1 METNTNDSTGP
12 QKQEVAR
19 ARDLTAALEVLS
31 HQVQS
36 HLGSGTQAAFFF
48 GDGLQRSLTDGIVDA
63 LQPQT
68 WSPRNL
74 SRLGSQFVN
83 QSVRLSRLFSPRNAQ
98 LAWQELINKVEVFRL
113 VRNLSSILKLSDGD
127 SSSLPDLVQKAYLR
141 SPFEALWAVE
151 GVGHYYADEY
161 WKRHGPPRGLLLDVD
176 PSVPAKSLLMLHA
189 GMGLC
194 FADRLIGNLTTES
207 TPSEVRDALEQFVRL
222 CRENSRQGY
231 LGAAIE
237 SLGIVTRDFYPDL
250 FKPITAQFRFV
261 APEFTGYYWHGIG
274 RAIYFSRKFFL
285 PRLFSM
291 WSDVNHEA
299 SSESARLSV
308 MAGLSWAFTLVN
320 MRQPDIVERALRSY
334 SDNSSLVEAFSNGVC
349 SSIIMRTDT
358 TPDEP
363 FVAAFYR
370 HRPSPQSSEL
380 SLVWQRRISEPAIAG
395 IDDYYPVLSQEFA
408 LDQVFRHQDLDEL
421 VKQLRTKSEPTSEGS
436 PVSTTSRGLR
446 IIRGSTAP

>member
-1 METNTNDSTGP
+1 MDSNTHNSPDP
-12 QKQEVAR
+12 PKAEVGR
-19 ARDLTAALEVLS
+19 ARDLTAAMEVVC

-48 GDGLQRSLTDGIVDA
+48 GDGLQRTLTDGIFDA
-63 LQPQT
+63 LQPRT

-74 SRLGSQFVN
+74 SKLGSQFVD
-83 QSVRLSRLFSPRNAQ
+83 QSVRLSQLLTPKNAH
-98 LAWQELINKVEVFRL
+98 LAWQELLNKVEVFRL

-127 SSSLPDLVQKAYLR
+127 SSSLAELVQKAYSR

-161 WKRHGPPRGLLLDVD
+161 WKRLGPPRGLLLEAN
-176 PSVPAKSLLMLHA
+176 PALPTKSLLMLHA

-222 CRENSRQGY
+222 CRENSRPGY

-250 FKPITAQFRFV
+250 FRPITAQFRFV
-261 APEFTGYYWHGIG
+261 ASEFTGYYWHGIG

-299 SSESARLSV
+299 TSESARQGV

-320 MRQPDIVERALRSY
+320 MRQPDIVESALRSY
-334 SDNSSLVEAFSNGVC
+334 SDNSSRGEAFSNGVC
-349 SSIIMRTDT
+349 SCIIMRTDT
-358 TPDEP
+358 TPEEP
-363 FVAAFYR
+363 FVSAFYR
-370 HRPSPQSSEL
+370 HRPSPRSSEL
-380 SLVWQRRISEPAIAG
+380 TSIWEQRISEPAIIG
-395 IDDYYPVLSQEFA
+395 IDAYYPVLCRQHA
-408 LDQVFRHQDLDEL
+408 LDQVFRHQDLGEL
-421 VKQLRTKSEPTSEGS
+421 VKHLQARPEPAATGS
-436 PVSTTSRGLR
+436 SVP
-446 IIRGSTAP
+446 TAPKGLQIIPGRTGP